1 MRNVH
6 GLALIWSAVPLF
18 AAEHKIDQKTFDTIA
33 MEMSGE
39 RAQELD
45 RRIVEY
51 HRIQGSPMMESV
63 AKDVILPALK
73 SANVEA
79 SIEQFKSDGATTY
92 QTYVSPIGW
101 TMRGGEL
108 WIEGATPV
116 RLCRYSDVPMCVSTY
131 SKGGEWS
138 GELVDVG
145 SGTRDADYAGKD
157 MQGKVA
163 LAYGYA
169 AAVVRQAA
177 LRHGAVGVVIY
188 PPPGDRAEHP
198 DMVRYNGTW

>member
-6 GLALIWSAVPLF
+6 WVALILSAVPLF

-63 AKDVILPALK
+63 ARDVILPALR
-73 SANVEA
+73 AMNVEA
-79 SIEQFKSDGATTY
+79 SIEQFASDGKTLY
-92 QTYVSPIGW
+92 QTYVAPIGW

-108 WIEGATPV
+108 WTVDDGRGDTPE
-116 RLCRYSDVPMCVSTY
+116 RLCRFSDVPMCVS
-131 SKGGEWS
+131 
-138 GELVDVG
+138 
-145 SGTRDADYAGKD
+145 
-157 MQGKVA
+157 
-163 LAYGYA
+163 
-169 AAVVRQAA
+169 
-177 LRHGAVGVVIY
+177 
-188 PPPGDRAEHP
+188 
-198 DMVRYNGTW
+198 

>member
-1 MRNVH
+1 MKKAALVLL
-6 GLALIWSAVPLF
+6 LASPLTVPLIR
-18 AAEHKIDQKTFDTIA
+18 APHVIDQKTFDTIA
-33 MEMSGE
+33 AEYSGA

-73 SANVEA
+73 AAGVEA

-92 QTYVSPIGW
+92 ESYVSPMGW

-108 WIEGATPV
+108 WIEGANPT
-116 RLCRYSDVPMCVSTY
+116 RLCRYSDIPMCVSTY

-145 SGTRDADYAGKD
+145 RGTRDADYANKD
-157 MQGKVA
+157 
-163 LAYGYA
+163 
-169 AAVVRQAA
+169 R
-177 LRHGAVGVVIY
+177 
-188 PPPGDRAEHP
+188 
-198 DMVRYNGTW
+198 